1 LEVETME
8 MKLPKS
14 LIVGIWVV
22 GIGLVLNGVQ
32 PFVGTPANAQY
43 GVQKVA
49 ICDVDG
55 DWCADILE
63 GTAYPYFKGINTFN
77 E

>member
-1 LEVETME
+1 ME

>member
-1 LEVETME
+1 ME

-14 LIVGIWVV
+14 LILGIWVV

-32 PFVGTPANAQY
+32 PFIGTPANAQY

-55 DWCADILE
+55 DWCAQILRNDS
-63 GTAYPYFKGINTFN
+63 GFQSKYGLATYQ
-77 E
+77 

>member
-1 LEVETME
+1 ME

-32 PFVGTPANAQY
+32 PFIGTPANAQS
-43 GVQKVA
+43 GIIKMA
-49 ICDVDG
+49 ICDADG
-55 DWCADILE
+55 DWCADILRKTVN
-63 GTAYPYFKGINTFN
+63 GFDRYGIAAYQ
-77 E
+77 

>member
-1 LEVETME
+1 ME

-63 GTAYPYFKGINTFN
+63 GYAYPHYKGINTFN

>member
-1 LEVETME
+1 ME

-32 PFVGTPANAQY
+32 PFIGTPANAQY

-49 ICDVDG
+49 ICNESGSSCAEIWGRDG
-55 DWCADILE
+55 IDSGLK
-63 GTAYPYFKGINTFN
+63 TH
-77 E
+77 

>member
-1 LEVETME
+1 ME

-32 PFVGTPANAQY
+32 PFIGTPANAQY

-55 DWCADILE
+55 DKCADILIKNA
-63 GTAYPYFKGINTFN
+63 GTWDERYGIASYQ
-77 E
+77 

>member
-1 LEVETME
+1 ME

-32 PFVGTPANAQY
+32 PFIGTPANAQY

-49 ICDVDG
+49 ICDVSG
-55 DWCADILE
+55 NYCADILK
-63 GTAYPYFKGINTFN
+63 GNSYPNSIGIKTF
-77 E
+77 

>member
-1 LEVETME
+1 ME
-8 MKLPKS
+8 KKFPKS
-14 LIVGIWVV
+14 LIVALWFIAA
-22 GIGLVLNGVQ
+22 GLFLNAAL
-32 PFVGTPANAQY
+32 PFIGTPAVAQY

-63 GTAYPYFKGINTFN
+63 GVAYPHYKGINTFN